1 MKKIILVSLM
11 TLGSLLFASTGMI
24 RTAGSELNSMAPG
37 WEKEELRGTEFPF
50 PVGFV
55 PESMMT
61 EYGIQEPV
69 ETGVLPAEEEL
80 RGTEFPFPVGFVPG
94 D

>member
-1 MKKIILVSLM
+1 MKKILLVSLM
-11 TLGSLLFASTGMI
+11 MLGLFLVVSGGIARTG
-24 RTAGSELNSMAPG
+24 GSELNWMAPG
-37 WEKEELRGTEFPF
+37 LEKEELRGTEFPF

-55 PESMMT
+55 PESMMS

-80 RGTEFPFPVGFVPG
+80 RGTELPFPVGFIPEN
-94 D
+94 